1 MTTSPIGCEQQTR
14 TLPSAS
20 FLESELDA
28 PAGVAGGQVGRDYN
42 KNSLLGSSSKKAS
55 SIFRKRGYTPSG

>member
-28 PAGVAGGQVGRDYN
+28 THRRGRGSGGTGLQQKQLIGI
-42 KNSLLGSSSKKAS
+42 LLKEGELDL
-55 SIFRKRGYTPSG
+55 